1 MKLTK
6 ELSTKQFILSH
17 LLILILSLMFLGGIY
32 YILNIQYQR
41 SNLPFSNGPVTTLP
55 KILALNLDNP
65 DDNLLSFDSKILV
78 SGKTSPQTEVLI
90 STENLDLV
98 IKSKTDGSF
107 STTLDLRE
115 GVNIITVATFDS
127 TGDSKSVQKT
137 VFYSKEKI

>member
-17 LLILILSLMFLGGIY
+17 LLILILSLIFLGGIY